1 MFIIVAGAG
10 LIGSEIT
17 KMLVK
22 NKHDVV
28 VIDVDRE
35 VCENI
40 YGETGAMTI
49 HGSATHIQDLEQ
61 AGALKADAILCLMQ
75 SDADN
80 IACSLLSKSL
90 GISRIIARMRNPR
103 YEHAYKLAGVTVV
116 VRVANLL
123 LNQIM
128 MEVEQPEVRKIMILG
143 GGKAEIYAVEVPRQ
157 ARSVGTAIK
166 DITQEKDFPAE
177 CLFMGIYREEEGEFL
192 IPRGNYVIK
201 EADTV
206 FLVSKSQ
213 FIKQATDLL
222 TRVK

>member
-17 KMLVK
+17 KKLVK

-28 VIDVDRE
+28 VIDVD
-35 VCENI
+35 
-40 YGETGAMTI
+40 
-49 HGSATHIQDLEQ
+49 
-61 AGALKADAILCLMQ
+61 
-75 SDADN
+75 
-80 IACSLLSKSL
+80 
-90 GISRIIARMRNPR
+90 
-103 YEHAYKLAGVTVV
+103 
-116 VRVANLL
+116 
-123 LNQIM
+123 
-128 MEVEQPEVRKIMILG
+128 
-143 GGKAEIYAVEVPRQ
+143 
-157 ARSVGTAIK
+157 
-166 DITQEKDFPAE
+166 
-177 CLFMGIYREEEGEFL
+177 REEEGEFL